1 MHVQI
6 VRGQLAGY
14 HRPMNE
20 PKKSS
25 DSGWRGSADIWL
37 QAAYDSLIESGVES
51 VRILPLAK
59 KLSLS
64 RTSFYWFF
72 KDREELLAALIERW
86 RDKNS
91 GNLIRQSEGYAES
104 IAEAIL
110 NVFDCWLSPT
120 LFDSQFEFALR
131 SWALQEPRVAAQI
144 ELADTARLVA
154 LSAMFSRFG
163 YAGMAADVRAR
174 SMYLTQIGYISM
186 NTPEDLLTRM
196 QRIPEY
202 VKIFTGQVPEHRELQ
217 RFYARHGYAVNEP
230 TLVSI
235 GVNESA

>member
-1 MHVQI
+1 
-6 VRGQLAGY
+6 
-14 HRPMNE
+14 MNE

-25 DSGWRGSADIWL
+25 DSGWRGSAEVWL
-37 QAAYDSLIESGVES
+37 QAAYTGLIESGVES

-86 RDKNS
+86 RGKNTD
-91 GNLIRQSEGYAES
+91 NLVSQTQAYAET

-110 NVFDCWLSPT
+110 NVFDCWLNPA
-120 LFDSQFEFALR
+120 LFDSQFEFAVR
-131 SWALQEPRVAAQI
+131 SWALQEPKVATQVEI
-144 ELADTARLVA
+144 ADKARLAA
-154 LSAMFSRFG
+154 LAGMFVRFG
-163 YAGMAADVRAR
+163 YETLPADVRAR

-186 NTPEDLLTRM
+186 NSREEVLLRM

-202 VKIFTGQVPEHRELQ
+202 VKIFTGQLPQARELQ

-235 GVNESA
+235 GANESA